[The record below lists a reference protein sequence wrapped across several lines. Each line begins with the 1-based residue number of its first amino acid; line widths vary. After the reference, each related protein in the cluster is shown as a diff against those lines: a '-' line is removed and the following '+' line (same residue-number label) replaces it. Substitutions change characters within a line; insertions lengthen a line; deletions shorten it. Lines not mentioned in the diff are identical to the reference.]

1 MGTYFITA
9 FDCSIMG
16 RHLGKDC
23 GKEEYHV
30 PEREK
35 GAEMTGWILFTGLA
49 GLLAGIAIG
58 VYLSAVSM
66 AKMIVR
72 GELIR
77 TEKWEQ
83 K

>member
-1 MGTYFITA
+1 
-9 FDCSIMG
+9 
-16 RHLGKDC
+16 
-23 GKEEYHV
+23 
-30 PEREK
+30 
-35 GAEMTGWILFTGLA
+35 MTGWILFTGLA